1 MSARFTAVAQ
11 LPVQGV
17 RALGFSVSA
26 PLPAFNSG
34 GIVSNPS
41 RSYGKISVVT
51 GAGSGIGRAV
61 ARLMLEEGFRV
72 VLAGRRKA
80 QLLETA
86 AGHAQALAVP
96 CDVTDAKDVERLFS
110 AAIAQWGRVDVLFN
124 NAGVFGPAASV
135 DEISLAD
142 WEATLAVNLSG
153 SMLCAAAAV
162 RTMKAQSP
170 QGGRII
176 NNGSIAAHSPRPRT
190 VAYTVTKHGLTGL
203 TKSIDLDGRNFGITC
218 GQIDIGNTATELMDQ
233 IGVGSGA
240 VQADGSRKVEQT
252 FPVEDA
258 ARAVLLMAAMPASA
272 NVASLTVTASGMPF
286 IGRG

>member
-1 MSARFTAVAQ
+1 MNTRKLVEPVA
-11 LPVQGV
+11 
-17 RALGFSVSA
+17 
-26 PLPAFNSG
+26 
-34 GIVSNPS
+34 
-41 RSYGKISVVT
+41 VVT

-61 ARLMLEEGFRV
+61 ARLMLDGGYRL
-72 VLAGRRKA
+72 VLAGRREA

-86 AGHAQALAVP
+86 AGHANAITVP
-96 CDVTDAKDVERLFS
+96 CDVTDPDDVERLFAS
-110 AAIAQWGRVDVLFN
+110 ATRRWGRVDLLFN

-135 DEISLAD
+135 DEISLTD
-142 WEATLAVNLSG
+142 WEGTIAVNLTG

-190 VAYTVTKHGLTGL
+190 VAYTVTKHAMTGL
-203 TKSIDLDGRNFGITC
+203 TKSIELDGRGFGITC
-218 GQIDIGNTATELMDQ
+218 GQIDIGNAATELMEQ

-240 VQADGSRKVEQT
+240 IQGDGSRKVEPT

-258 ARAVLLMAAMPASA
+258 ARAVLLMAGMPAT
-272 NVASLTVTASGMPF
+272 ASVGSVVVTAAGMPF